1 MRRLADDS
9 GQLIGWE
16 ALVITD
22 TDTDTDTDTGDVAV
36 GIVNETPS
44 LIAAEFAL
52 AAVFPDCGETL
63 GF

>member
-22 TDTDTDTDTGDVAV
+22 ADTETGDVAV

-44 LIAAEFAL
+44 RIAAEFAL